1 LQPDPSVKK
10 VLIYRIGSLGDT
22 LVALPSLH
30 LIARSFPG
38 AKRVLLTNIPI
49 HSRAPAAEAVL
60 EGTGLIDEY
69 VGYRI
74 GMRSSG
80 QLLRLAAQ
88 IRRMRPEVLVYL
100 MPVRPLKDVV
110 RDRRFF
116 RLAGVRRFIGL
127 PSEEELKHRFDS
139 ATGLFESEASR
150 LARAISELG
159 DARPCDLGSWDLRL
173 SEVERDAAARA
184 LGELAATQLIAC
196 APGCK
201 MQANDWEK
209 ENWRALLGRLSLKF
223 PRHGLMMAG
232 AESEFEICEY
242 AAQDWRGPKV
252 NLAGLLTPR
261 ESAAAFSHAQ
271 LFLGPDSGPKHLA
284 ASVGVACVCVFSA
297 RGKPG
302 VWFPPGKHNVIVFHQ
317 PECHGCGLE
326 TCIEMEKK
334 CIRSVTVEEM
344 ESAAVKV
351 MERMRLSRGVESHLP
366 AML

>member
-1 LQPDPSVKK
+1 LQPDPSIKK

-30 LIARSFPG
+30 LISRSFPS
-38 AKRVLLTNIPI
+38 AKRVLLTNVPI
-49 HSRAPAAEAVL
+49 HSRAPAAQAVL
-60 EGTGLIDEY
+60 DGTGLIDEY

-74 GMRSSG
+74 GMRSAG

-88 IRRMRPEVLVYL
+88 IRRMRPEVLIYL

-116 RLAGVRRFIGL
+116 RLAGMRRFIGL
-127 PSEEELKHRFDS
+127 PGEEEQKHRFDS

-159 DARPCDLGSWDLRL
+159 EAYPDDPAAWDLRL
-173 SEVERDAAARA
+173 SEAEQGTAARA
-184 LGELAATQLIAC
+184 LGQLAGMPLIAC

-242 AAQDWRGPKV
+242 AAQDWSGPKV
-252 NLAGLLTPR
+252 NLAGRLTPR
-261 ESAAAFSHAQ
+261 ESAAAFSLAQ

-284 ASVGVACVCVFSA
+284 ASVGTPCVCVFSA

-302 VWFPPGKHNVIVFHQ
+302 VWFPPGNNNIVVFHQ
-317 PECHGCGLE
+317 PECHGCYLE
-326 TCIEMEKK
+326 TCIEMKKK

-344 ESAAVKV
+344 ELAARKV
-351 MERMRLSRGVESHLP
+351 MERMRLSRGAESRLP
-366 AML
+366 AAL